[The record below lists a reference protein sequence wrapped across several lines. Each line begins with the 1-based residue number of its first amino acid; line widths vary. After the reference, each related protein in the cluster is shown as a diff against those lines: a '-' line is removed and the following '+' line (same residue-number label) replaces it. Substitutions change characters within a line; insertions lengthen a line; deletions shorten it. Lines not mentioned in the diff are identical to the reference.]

1 MERVSVV
8 IADKISEES
17 FKRETLSRE
26 KVEML
31 VAVDDGLSRV
41 LAGIMFSLNLN
52 EELLEVINGH
62 GAIL

>member
-17 FKRETLSRE
+17 FKRETLSWE
-26 KVEML
+26 KVEMP